1 MPHGYQ
7 VPLRPGRARF
17 SLMNAATLSTRL
29 AQGAAHPVGPGLAL
43 AALGFAL
50 LAGAYAFEYLGGLKP
65 CPLCLEQRV
74 PWFVLIVLG
83 GAIFG
88 AGRAGAPR
96 TAMIALYAA
105 AFAVTVWSA
114 YLGGYHAGVEYKWW
128 LGPATCTGSGLPTS
142 GPLLDDLSASE
153 VVLCD
158 EIPWAMFGISLAGF
172 NFLFSLLAIGLAS
185 LGLRTALK
193 EGR

>member
-1 MPHGYQ
+1 M
-7 VPLRPGRARF
+7 
-17 SLMNAATLSTRL
+17 
-29 AQGAAHPVGPGLAL
+29 GPGLAL

-50 LAGAYAFEYLGGLKP
+50 LAGAYAFEYLVGLKP

-74 PWFVLIVLG
+74 PWFVLIALG

-88 AGRAGAPR
+88 AGRAGVPR
-96 TAMIALYAA
+96 SAMIALYAA

-114 YLGGYHAGVEYKWW
+114 YLGGFHAGVEYKWW
-128 LGPATCTGSGLPTS
+128 LGPATCTGNGIPTD
-142 GPLLDDLSASE
+142 GPILVGPSSASD

-158 EIPWAMFGISLAGF
+158 EVPWAMFGISLAGF